1 MTGMLASVQTLDE
14 AQFVLKH
21 GADIIDLK
29 APANGALG
37 ALPLDQVHRI
47 VDAIGH
53 ALPVSATIGDLPM
66 EPQIVHRAAMAMA
79 ATRVDFVKIGFF
91 PEGDKDATLALLKN
105 TAFLNTR
112 LIAVLFADGDLDPSD
127 IAKASN
133 AGFSGVMLDTQDK
146 NHGRLTD
153 LLHQEQLKQFV
164 NEAKCHQ
171 LLCGL
176 AGSLNIQDIAD
187 LLPLAPDY
195 LGFRGALCKN
205 HARKEDIDPDAV
217 NKVKNAIHTEYLSRR
232 LSENREPTAEKPI
245 LARFPDHVR

>member
-14 AQFVLKH
+14 AQIVLKN

-29 APANGALG
+29 APASGALG
-37 ALPLDQVHRI
+37 ALPVDQVYPI
-47 VDAIGH
+47 VDAIRH
-53 ALPVSATIGDLPM
+53 TLPVSATIGDIPM
-66 EPQIVHRAAMAMA
+66 EPQIVHNAVMTMA

-91 PEGDKDATLALLKN
+91 SEGDKNATLDRLKN
-105 TAFLNTR
+105 TSLSNTR
-112 LIAVLFADGDLDPSD
+112 LIAVLFADGHLELSD

-146 NHGRLTD
+146 SHGRLTN
-153 LLHQEQLKQFV
+153 LLTGEQLKQFV
-164 NEAKCHQ
+164 NEARRHQ

-176 AGSLNIQDIAD
+176 AGSLNIQDIST

-205 HARKEDIDPDAV
+205 HIRIEDIDPDAV
-217 NKVKNAIHTEYLSRR
+217 SRVKNAIHTE
-232 LSENREPTAEKPI
+232 I
-245 LARFPDHVR
+245 LPDHPISPMTSGRPITANSASSR